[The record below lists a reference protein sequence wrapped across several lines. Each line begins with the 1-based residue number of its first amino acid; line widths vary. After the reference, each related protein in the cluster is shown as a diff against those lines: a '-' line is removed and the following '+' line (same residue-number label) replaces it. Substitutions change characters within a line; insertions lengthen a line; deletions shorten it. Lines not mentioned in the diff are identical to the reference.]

1 MSHQSYREESRK
13 NWGKDTSRGGLTDA
27 DVKLG
32 ALLRIADATEAMA
45 KRHKELIDERDRFE
59 QYYRREQSV
68 RIAWER
74 RAAALKGQITKL
86 KKRLAI
92 AQTQAFGGD
101 PAECAFKKV
110 SDGGTAQ

>member
-1 MSHQSYREESRK
+1 MTHQSYRKESYK
-13 NWGKDTSRGGLTDA
+13 DWGKDSSHGNLT
-27 DVKLG
+27 LEQINTG

-45 KRHKELIDERDRFE
+45 KRHVELIEERDRFE
-59 QYYRREQSV
+59 RYYRQEQSR

-74 RAAALKGQITKL
+74 SAAALKGQITKL

-110 SDGGTAQ
+110 GDGGTA